1 MLDCKAIPANANQ
14 DWRSKPEYAHGDQT
28 LDHIKSSSTLELSA
42 QKINLNLFI
51 KKPCSQSLSQK
62 LISSGIMQLEEF
74 EDDP

>member
-28 LDHIKSSSTLELSA
+28 LDHIKSSLTLELSA

-51 KKPCSQSLSQK
+51 
-62 LISSGIMQLEEF
+62 
-74 EDDP
+74 